1 MCLVMSLENTY
12 YDRSLQFTKNTYY
25 VIALHVINSMIT
37 TFEFY
42 NVYLLYNYNVSVTW
56 PA

>member
-1 MCLVMSLENTY
+1 MSLENTY

-42 NVYLLYNYNVSVTW
+42 NVYLLYNYNVSVT
-56 PA
+56 